1 LSLERHSVVLW
12 RLYNMNLVEVTGGKK
27 YQRDIAQKVVYA
39 MIDTLMP
46 RMRTLDIEV
55 KIRKISGDAVGYC
68 MQEDTNRMFTID
80 VQKDLS
86 LRDFITTICHEMVH
100 VKQYARNEM
109 DCYGR
114 KWKTKVISDKVG
126 YYDLPW
132 EKEAYRLQDKLAQE
146 VWDADI
152 L

>member
-1 LSLERHSVVLW
+1 
-12 RLYNMNLVEVTGGKK
+12 MNLVEVTGGKK

-146 VWDADI
+146 IWDADI

>member
-1 LSLERHSVVLW
+1 
-12 RLYNMNLVEVTGGKK
+12 MNLVEVTGGKK

-86 LRDFITTICHEMVH
+86 LRDFITTIRHEMVH

-114 KWKTKVISDKVG
+114 KWKTKVMSDTVG

>member
-1 LSLERHSVVLW
+1 
-12 RLYNMNLVEVTGGKK
+12 MNYIEVNGGKK
-27 YQRDIAQKVVYA
+27 FQREIAETVVLQ

-46 RMRTLDIEV
+46 RMRTLEITV
-55 KIRKISGDAVGYC
+55 NIKKLTGDAVGWC
-68 MQEDTNRMFTID
+68 MMEDTHKEFTIE
-80 VQKDLS
+80 VSKDLTLKEFVS
-86 LRDFITTICHEMVH
+86 TLCHEMVH
-100 VKQYARNEM
+100 VKQYYRKEM
-109 DCYGR
+109 DGVTNR
-114 KWKTKVISDKVG
+114 WKKGVVKKDTG

>member
-1 LSLERHSVVLW
+1 
-12 RLYNMNLVEVTGGKK
+12 MNSVEVTGGKK

>member
-1 LSLERHSVVLW
+1 
-12 RLYNMNLVEVTGGKK
+12 
-27 YQRDIAQKVVYA
+27 

>member
-1 LSLERHSVVLW
+1 
-12 RLYNMNLVEVTGGKK
+12 MNSVEVTGGKK

-146 VWDADI
+146 IWDADI

>member
-1 LSLERHSVVLW
+1 
-12 RLYNMNLVEVTGGKK
+12 MNLVEVTGGKK

-109 DCYGR
+109 DCYGK